1 MAQSSKTFRVFISST
16 FNDLKAE
23 RNALQERVFPRL
35 RALCQQYGAR
45 FQPIDLRW
53 GVSEEASLDQQAM
66 SICLGEIARC
76 QQTSPRPNFIILLG
90 DRYGWCPPPPAIKAD
105 DFEKILNNVQNE
117 DEKELLRRE
126 WYQLDLNA
134 VPPVWI
140 LKPRVRGTKYE
151 KSAEWSAVE
160 TKIHNI
166 IANALD
172 RMGLPDEERL
182 PFVASATEQE
192 IFKGALSVTDSPEHV
207 LCFLRSIDGLPR
219 QFDGT
224 AFRTHVDTLVK
235 QEFPNGSSDYYTNTL
250 DDIFAVDHQN
260 SAAFVA
266 NRINQLIAATPKATK
281 EEEFLN
287 FLFQALTDFTARDYV
302 NLNDENWNIAP
313 ELFVRQSDLKNRLQE
328 HLKQNA
334 FSYTAGWTG
343 TGISTNHIDQLCED
357 VFNSLAAVISSEIE
371 NPHPI
376 AGTEK
381 GIIQT
386 KPDEYLDD
394 EGHAHRHFAEE
405 RMKFFVGRDAI
416 RSSIRDYTIHS
427 QKKILI
433 ITGEGGTG
441 KSALMAKAIHQTL
454 GAGEINQVVYRFIG
468 ATPSS
473 TDGRGL
479 LESLC
484 HEITRRY
491 GGDST
496 TIPIDYRDL
505 VTEFTKRLSLA
516 NAENPLVLFLDS
528 LDQLSAGEGAR
539 SLTWLPSELPDHVSL
554 IVSTRGGTM
563 DTYHNLSGKSSIE
576 EELKG
581 LENEEGDRLLNIW
594 LENAGRTLQNDQMQ
608 AVLAKFQESQCNPL
622 YLKLAFEEAKLWKS
636 FNQSI
641 EDLATGVSGI
651 IEKNMIDRLQNEST
665 HGEKMVAHT
674 LGYLAASRHGLSED
688 EIVDLLSRDQQVY
701 EWFFK
706 KSYHLPSDLIQ
717 SAIKYRRNHGYETAS
732 ENEKPS
738 AEDER
743 AAISWLKEIRTPPEK
758 VAEFLGEALKSAD
771 GPRLP
776 IVLWSRLSFDLAP
789 YLTERMVDGSPLLHF
804 YHRELGEVA
813 ATLFLEEDKAA
824 TFHERLADYFQAKA
838 DPDQDRSWTGNYK
851 HGLSE
856 IPYHLTMAEK
866 MDEVYHLLTDFS
878 FLENK
883 AAEVGILERK
893 GKNGEIQKIYTGV
906 LQLQEDYERVLAP
919 LPGGGGS
926 AGLSDRPSLILTAIE
941 TSKGLMV
948 YCPVCNQYSPV
959 NREVLDTVIQCPQ
972 ENCGAAIKLNPFTVK
987 REI

>member
-105 DFEKILNNVQNE
+105 DFEKIINNVPKE

-151 KSAEWSAVE
+151 KSGEWSVVE

-192 IFKGALSVTDSPEHV
+192 IYKGALSVTDSPEHV
-207 LCFLRSIDGLPR
+207 LCFLRRIDGLPQ

-224 AFRTHVDTLVK
+224 AFRKHVDALVK
-235 QEFPNGSSDYYTNTL
+235 QEFPNGLSNYCTKTL
-250 DDIFAVDHQN
+250 DDIFAVDYQN
-260 SAAFVA
+260 SAAIVA

-287 FLFQALTDFTARDYV
+287 FLFQALTDFTARDFV
-302 NLNDENWNIAP
+302 NLNDENWNIDP
-313 ELFVRQSDLKNRLQE
+313 ELFARQTDLKNRLQK
-328 HLKQNA
+328 HLKPNA

-343 TGISTNHIDQLCED
+343 TGISTKHIDQLCED
-357 VFNSLAAVISSEIE
+357 VFNSLARVISSEIE
-371 NPHPI
+371 NPQPI
-376 AGTEK
+376 SVAEK
-381 GIIQT
+381 EVIQI
-386 KPDEYLDD
+386 KPDEYLDE

-416 RSSIRDYTIHS
+416 RSSIRDYTINS

-454 GAGEINQVVYRFIG
+454 GAGGNKQVVYRFIG

-473 TDGRGL
+473 SDGRGL

-516 NAENPLVLFLDS
+516 NAETPLILFLDS

-581 LENEEGDRLLNIW
+581 LEKEEGDRLLNLW
-594 LENAGRTLQNDQMQ
+594 LENASRTLQNDQMQ
-608 AVLAKFQESQCNPL
+608 AVLTKFEESHCNPL

-636 FNQSI
+636 FNQPI
-641 EDLATGVSGI
+641 EDLTTGVSGI

-706 KSYHLPSDLIQ
+706 KSYHLPSDLIH
-717 SAIKYRRNHGYETAS
+717 SAIKYRRNHGYETTPADG
-732 ENEKPS
+732 EPS
-738 AEDER
+738 AEEER

-758 VAEFLGEALKSAD
+758 VAEFLGEALKSTD

-813 ATLFLEEDKAA
+813 AALFLGDGKAA
-824 TFHERLADYFQAKA
+824 TFHERLAEYFQLKA
-838 DPDQDRSWTGNYK
+838 DPELDRSWTGNYK

-866 MDEVYHLLTDFS
+866 MDEVYQILTDFN
-878 FLENK
+878 FLEHK

-893 GKNGEIQKIYTGV
+893 GKEGDIQKTYTGV
-906 LQLQEDYERVLAP
+906 LRLQEDYEQALAAM
-919 LPGGGGS
+919 GGS
-926 AGLSDRPSLILTAIE
+926 EVQSSTGSRSPLIITAQESSGDLRI
-941 TSKGLMV
+941 
-948 YCPVCNQYSPV
+948 YCPVCNSHSPIDRK
-959 NREVLDTVIQCPQ
+959 NLDTTIVCPKK
-972 ENCGAAIKLNPFTVK
+972 NCNTPLKINPFVI
-987 REI
+987 RM